1 MYIHFTEE
9 QKQQARQTDIV
20 SLLQSQGEQ
29 VEKSG
34 SEYEWLYNLQ
44 KITIRGNLW
53 FHQYE
58 QVGGDAIDF
67 VSKFYNKSF
76 QGAMEYLLG
85 NGCCKITH
93 TRQEKKSNQ
102 TKEFM
107 PPPKSDDMSRIFKYL
122 NIKRGIDKEIIYSFA
137 HDQML
142 YESKEYHSAVF
153 LGFDKNCMPRHAHKR
168 GIGAKNTYKGN
179 VSGSIPEYS
188 FHWHGE
194 SKYLF
199 LFEAPID
206 MLSFISMY
214 KKDWKK
220 HSYAASCSV
229 SDKVLFQCLKDN
241 PNIQFVYLCFDN
253 DTPGQKANKRIQNKL
268 NALNIKSKILVPK
281 HKDWNEDLVFSKERE
296 VKKQCQTLQL

>member
-20 SLLQSQGEQ
+20 GLLQGLSEQ
-29 VEKSG
+29 VKKSG
-34 SEYEWLYNLQ
+34 SEYEWFYNSQ
-44 KITIRGNLW
+44 KITIRDNLW

-58 QVGGDAIDF
+58 RVGGDAIDF
-67 VSKFYNKSF
+67 MRRFYNKSF
-76 QGAMEYLLG
+76 QEAMEYLLG
-85 NGCCKITH
+85 NSSCIIIQTQQDKK
-93 TRQEKKSNQ
+93 EKQ
-102 TKEFM
+102 TKEFI
-107 PPPKSDDMSRIFKYL
+107 PPAKSNDMSRVFKYL

-137 HDQML
+137 HEQML
-142 YESKEYHSAVF
+142 YESKDYHSAVF
-153 LGFDKNCMPRHAHKR
+153 LGFDKNGISRHANVR
-168 GIGAKNTYKGN
+168 GIGASSTYKGN

-188 FHWHGE
+188 FHWHGK

-206 MLSFISMY
+206 MLSFISMN
-214 KKDWKK
+214 KKDWNI

-241 PNIQFVYLCFDN
+241 HNIQFVYLCFDN
-253 DTPGQKANKRIQNKL
+253 DSPGQEANKRIQNKL
-268 NALNIKSKILVPK
+268 NELNIKSKILVPK
-281 HKDWNEDLVFSKERE
+281 HKDWNEDLVFSKESE

>member
-29 VEKSG
+29 VKKSG
-34 SEYEWLYNLQ
+34 SEYEWNHNSQ
-44 KITIRGNLW
+44 KITIRDNLW

-58 QVGGDAIDF
+58 RIGGDAIDF
-67 VSKFYNKSF
+67 VRKFYNKSF

-85 NGCCKITH
+85 NSCSTIPQMQ
-93 TRQEKKSNQ
+93 QEKKPKQ
-102 TKEFM
+102 IKEFI
-107 PPPKSDDMSRIFKYL
+107 PPTKSDNMSRVFNYL
-122 NIKRGIDKEIIYSFA
+122 NIKRGIEKEIIYSFV
-137 HDQML
+137 HEQMI
-142 YESKEYHSAVF
+142 YESKDYHSAIF
-153 LGFDKNCMPRHAHKR
+153 IGFDKNGATRHAHKR
-168 GIGAKNTYKGN
+168 GIGANSTYKGN

-188 FHWHGE
+188 FHWYGE

-206 MLSFISMY
+206 MLSFISMN
-214 KKDWKK
+214 KNDWKK

-241 PNIQFVYLCFDN
+241 SNIQFVYLCFDN
-253 DTPGQKANKRIQNKL
+253 DSPGQEANKRIQNKL
-268 NALNIKSKILVPK
+268 NELNIKSKILVPN
-281 HKDWNEDLVFSKERE
+281 HKDWNEDLLFSKESE
-296 VKKQCQTLQL
+296 VEKQCQTLQL

>member
-20 SLLQSQGEQ
+20 GLLQGLSEQ
-29 VEKSG
+29 VKKSG
-34 SEYEWLYNLQ
+34 SEYEWFYNSQ
-44 KITIRGNLW
+44 KITIRDNLW

-58 QVGGDAIDF
+58 RVGGDAIDF
-67 VSKFYNKSF
+67 MRRFYNKSF
-76 QGAMEYLLG
+76 QEAMEYLLG
-85 NGCCKITH
+85 NSSCIIIQTQQDKK
-93 TRQEKKSNQ
+93 EKQ
-102 TKEFM
+102 TKEFI
-107 PPPKSDDMSRIFKYL
+107 PPAKSNDMSRVFKYL

-137 HDQML
+137 HEQML
-142 YESKEYHSAVF
+142 YESKDFHNAIF
-153 LGFDKNCMPRHAHKR
+153 LGFDKNGVARHAHKR
-168 GIGAKNTYKGN
+168 GIGTKSIYKGN

-206 MLSFISMY
+206 MLSFISMN

-220 HSYAASCSV
+220 NSYAASCSV

-253 DTPGQKANKRIQNKL
+253 DNPGQEANMRIQNRL
-268 NALNIKSKILVPK
+268 NELNIKSKILVPN
-281 HKDWNEDLVFSKERE
+281 HKDWNEDLVFSKESE
-296 VKKQCQTLQL
+296 VKK

>member
-29 VEKSG
+29 IKKSG
-34 SEYEWLYNLQ
+34 SEYEWLYNSQ
-44 KITIRGNLW
+44 KITIRDNLW

-58 QVGGDAIDF
+58 RVGGDAIDF
-67 VSKFYNKSF
+67 VRRFYNKSF

-85 NGCCKITH
+85 NSYCAITH
-93 TRQEKKSNQ
+93 TQKEKKSNKS
-102 TKEFM
+102 KEFI
-107 PPPKSDDMSRIFKYL
+107 PPPKNDNMSRVLNYL
-122 NIKRGIDKEIIYSFA
+122 NNKRGIDKEIIYSFV
-137 HDQML
+137 HEQML
-142 YESKEYHSAVF
+142 YEAKEFHNVIF
-153 LGFDKNCMPRHAHKR
+153 LGFDKNGMLRHAHKR
-168 GIGAKNTYKGN
+168 GIGANSTYKGN
-179 VSGSIPEYS
+179 VSSSIPEYS

-206 MLSFISMY
+206 MLSFVSMH

-253 DTPGQKANKRIQNKL
+253 DNPGQEANKRIQNKL
-268 NALNIKSKILVPK
+268 NKLNIKSKILVPN
-281 HKDWNEDLVFSKERE
+281 HKDWNEDLIFSKESE
-296 VKKQCQTLQL
+296 VKKHCQALQL

>member
-20 SLLQSQGEQ
+20 NLLQSQGEQ
-29 VEKSG
+29 IKKSG
-34 SEYEWLYNLQ
+34 SEYEWLYNSQ
-44 KITIRGNLW
+44 KITIRDNLW

-58 QVGGDAIDF
+58 RVGGDTIDF
-67 VSKFYNKSF
+67 VRRFYNKSF

-85 NGCCKITH
+85 NSCCAIAH
-93 TRQEKKSNQ
+93 TQQEKKSN
-102 TKEFM
+102 KSKKFI
-107 PPPKSDDMSRIFKYL
+107 PPPKNDNMSRVFNYL
-122 NIKRGIDKEIIYSFA
+122 TVKRGIDKEVIYSFV
-137 HDQML
+137 HEQML
-142 YESKEYHSAVF
+142 YESKNFHNAIF
-153 LGFDKNCMPRHAHKR
+153 LGFDKNGMPRHAHKR
-168 GIGAKNTYKGN
+168 GIGANSTYKGN

-206 MLSFISMY
+206 MLSFISMH

-229 SDKVLFQCLKDN
+229 SDEVLFQCLKDN
-241 PNIQFVYLCFDN
+241 PKIQFVYLCFDN
-253 DTPGQKANKRIQNKL
+253 DNPGQEANKRIQNKL
-268 NALNIKSKILVPK
+268 NELNIKSKILVPK
-281 HKDWNEDLVFSKERE
+281 YKDWNEDLVFSKESE

>member
-29 VEKSG
+29 IKKSG
-34 SEYEWLYNLQ
+34 SEYEWLYNSQ
-44 KITIRGNLW
+44 KITIRDNLW

-58 QVGGDAIDF
+58 RVGGDTIDF
-67 VSKFYNKSF
+67 VRKFYNKSF

-85 NGCCKITH
+85 NSCCAITH
-93 TRQEKKSNQ
+93 TQQVKKSNKN
-102 TKEFM
+102 KEFI
-107 PPPKSDDMSRIFKYL
+107 PPPKSDDMSRVFNYL
-122 NIKRGIDKEIIYSFA
+122 TIKRGIDKEIICSFV
-137 HDQML
+137 HEQML
-142 YESKEYHSAVF
+142 YESKDYHSAIF
-153 LGFDKNCMPRHAHKR
+153 IGFDKNGVARHSHKR
-168 GIGAKNTYKGN
+168 GIGTNSTYKGN

-220 HSYAASCSV
+220 HSYVASCSV

-253 DTPGQKANKRIQNKL
+253 DNPGLEANKRIQNKL
-268 NALNIKSKILVPK
+268 NELNIKSKILVPK
-281 HKDWNEDLVFSKERE
+281 HKDWNEDLVFSKESE

>member
-29 VEKSG
+29 VKKSG
-34 SEYEWLYNLQ
+34 SEYEWLYNSQ
-44 KITIRGNLW
+44 KITIRDNLW

-58 QVGGDAIDF
+58 RVGGDAIDF
-67 VSKFYNKSF
+67 VRKFYNKSF
-76 QGAMEYLLG
+76 QDAMEYLLG
-85 NGCCKITH
+85 NSSSAITPM
-93 TRQEKKSNQ
+93 QQKVKPI
-102 TKEFM
+102 KEFV
-107 PPPKSDDMSRIFKYL
+107 PPPKSNDMSRVFKYL

-142 YESKEYHSAVF
+142 YESKDYHSAVF
-153 LGFDKNCMPRHAHKR
+153 LGFDKNGISRHAHMR
-168 GIGAKNTYKGN
+168 GIGARSTYKGN
-179 VSGSIPEYS
+179 VSGSVPEYS
-188 FHWHGE
+188 FHWYGE
-194 SKYLF
+194 SKYMF

-206 MLSFISMY
+206 VLSFISMN

-229 SDKVLFQCLKDN
+229 SDRVLFQCLKDN

-253 DTPGQKANKRIQNKL
+253 DNPGQEANRRIQNKL
-268 NALNIKSKILVPK
+268 NELNIKSKILVPN
-281 HKDWNEDLVFSKERE
+281 HKDWNEDLIFSKESE
-296 VKKQCQTLQL
+296 VEKQCQTLQL

>member
-29 VEKSG
+29 VKKSG
-34 SEYEWLYNLQ
+34 SEYEWLYNSQ
-44 KITIRGNLW
+44 KITIRDNLW

-58 QVGGDAIDF
+58 RVGGDAIDF
-67 VSKFYNKSF
+67 VRRFYNKSF
-76 QGAMEYLLG
+76 QDAMEYLLG
-85 NGCCKITH
+85 NSSSAITPM
-93 TRQEKKSNQ
+93 QQKVKPI
-102 TKEFM
+102 KEFI
-107 PPPKSDDMSRIFKYL
+107 PPPKSNDMSRVFNYL
-122 NIKRGIDKEIIYSFA
+122 NIKRGIEKEIIYSFV
-137 HDQML
+137 HEQMI
-142 YESKEYHSAVF
+142 YESKDYHSAIF
-153 LGFDKNCMPRHAHKR
+153 LGFDKNGIPRHAHVR
-168 GIGAKNTYKGN
+168 GTGASSTYKGN

-188 FHWHGE
+188 FHRHGE

-206 MLSFISMY
+206 MLSFISMN
-214 KKDWKK
+214 KNDWKK

-253 DTPGQKANKRIQNKL
+253 DSPGQEANKRIQNKL
-268 NALNIKSKILVPK
+268 NELNIKSKILVPN
-281 HKDWNEDLVFSKERE
+281 HKDWNEDLIFFKESE
-296 VKKQCQTLQL
+296 VKKQCQILQL

>member
-1 MYIHFTEE
+1 MYIHFSEK
-9 QKQQARQTDIV
+9 QKQQARAIDIV

-29 VEKSG
+29 IKKSG
-34 SEYEWLYNLQ
+34 SECEWLYNSQ
-44 KITIRGNLW
+44 KITIRDNLW

-58 QVGGDAIDF
+58 RVGGDAIDF
-67 VSKFYNKSF
+67 VRKFYNKSF
-76 QGAMEYLLG
+76 QDAMEYLLG
-85 NGCCKITH
+85 NSSCTITH
-93 TRQEKKSNQ
+93 TQQEKKLKQ
-102 TKEFM
+102 TKEFV
-107 PPPKSDDMSRIFKYL
+107 PPPKSDNMSRMFNYL
-122 NIKRGIDKEIIYSFA
+122 TIKRGIDKEIIYSFA

-142 YESKEYHSAVF
+142 YESNEYHSAVF
-153 LGFDKNCMPRHAHKR
+153 LGFDKNGVSRHAHMR
-168 GIGAKNTYKGN
+168 GIGASSTYKGN
-179 VSGSIPEYS
+179 VSGSVPEYS

-206 MLSFISMY
+206 MLSFVSMH

-220 HSYAASCSV
+220 YSYAASCSV

-253 DTPGQKANKRIQNKL
+253 DSPGQEANKRIQRKL
-268 NALNIKSKILVPK
+268 NELNIKSKILVPN
-281 HKDWNEDLVFSKERE
+281 HKDWNEDLIFSKESE

>member
-9 QKQQARQTDIV
+9 QKQQARKTNIIG
-20 SLLQSQGEQ
+20 LLQSRGEQ
-29 VEKSG
+29 VKKSG
-34 SEYEWLYNLQ
+34 SEYEWLYNSQ
-44 KITIRGNLW
+44 KITIRDNLW

-58 QVGGDAIDF
+58 RVGGDAIDF
-67 VSKFYNKSF
+67 VRKFYKKSF
-76 QGAMEYLLG
+76 QDAMEYLLG
-85 NGCCKITH
+85 NSSCIIIQTQQDKK
-93 TRQEKKSNQ
+93 EKQ
-102 TKEFM
+102 VKEFM
-107 PPPKSDDMSRIFKYL
+107 PPTKNNDMSRVFKYL
-122 NIKRGIDKEIIYSFA
+122 NIKRGIDKEIICSFA

-153 LGFDKNCMPRHAHKR
+153 LGFDKKGVSRHAHMR
-168 GIGAKNTYKGN
+168 GIGASSTYKGN

-188 FHWHGE
+188 FHWHGA

-206 MLSFISMY
+206 MLSFISMH

-241 PNIQFVYLCFDN
+241 PNIRFVYLCFDN
-253 DTPGQKANKRIQNKL
+253 DIPGQEANNRIQNKL
-268 NALNIKSKILVPK
+268 NALNIKSKILVPN
-281 HKDWNEDLVFSKERE
+281 HKDWNEDLVFSKGSE
-296 VKKQCQTLQL
+296 VEEQCQTLQL

>member
-1 MYIHFTEE
+1 M
-9 QKQQARQTDIV
+9 
-20 SLLQSQGEQ
+20 QSQGEQ
-29 VEKSG
+29 IKKSG
-34 SEYEWLYNLQ
+34 SEYEWFYDSQ
-44 KITIRGNLW
+44 KITIRDNLW

-58 QVGGDAIDF
+58 RVGGDVIDF
-67 VSKFYNKSF
+67 VRKFYNKSF
-76 QGAMEYLLG
+76 QDAMEYLLG
-85 NGCCKITH
+85 NSSCTLTH
-93 TRQEKKSNQ
+93 MKQEKRTNQ
-102 TKEFM
+102 IKEFI
-107 PPPKSDDMSRIFKYL
+107 PPSKSDNMSRVLKYL

-153 LGFDKNCMPRHAHKR
+153 LGFDKNGVSRHAHMR
-168 GIGAKNTYKGN
+168 GIGASSTYKGN

-188 FHWHGE
+188 FHRHGK

-206 MLSFISMY
+206 MLSFISMN
-214 KKDWKK
+214 KTDWKK

-253 DTPGQKANKRIQNKL
+253 DVPGQEANKRIQIKL
-268 NALNIKSKILVPK
+268 NKLNIKSKILIPN
-281 HKDWNEDLVFSKERE
+281 HKDWNEDLVFYKESE
-296 VKKQCQTLQL
+296 VEKQCQTLQL

>member
-29 VEKSG
+29 VKKSG
-34 SEYEWLYNLQ
+34 SEYEWLYNSQ
-44 KITIRGNLW
+44 KITIRDNLW

-58 QVGGDAIDF
+58 RVGGDVIDF
-67 VSKFYNKSF
+67 VRRFYNKSF
-76 QGAMEYLLG
+76 QDAVEYLLG
-85 NGCCKITH
+85 NSSCTIIRTQQDKK
-93 TRQEKKSNQ
+93 EKQ
-102 TKEFM
+102 IKEFI
-107 PPPKSDDMSRIFKYL
+107 PPTKNNDMSRVFNYL
-122 NIKRGIDKEIIYSFA
+122 TIKRGIDKEIIYSFV
-137 HDQML
+137 HEQML
-142 YESKEYHSAVF
+142 YESKDYHSAIF
-153 LGFDKNCMPRHAHKR
+153 IGFDKNSVPRHAHKR
-168 GIGAKNTYKGN
+168 GIGTNSTYKGN

-188 FHWHGE
+188 FHRHGE
-194 SKYLF
+194 SRYLF

-206 MLSFISMY
+206 ILSFISMN

-229 SDKVLFQCLKDN
+229 SDRVLFQCLKDN

-253 DTPGQKANKRIQNKL
+253 DIPGQEANNRIQNKL

-281 HKDWNEDLVFSKERE
+281 HKDWNEDLIFSK
-296 VKKQCQTLQL
+296 